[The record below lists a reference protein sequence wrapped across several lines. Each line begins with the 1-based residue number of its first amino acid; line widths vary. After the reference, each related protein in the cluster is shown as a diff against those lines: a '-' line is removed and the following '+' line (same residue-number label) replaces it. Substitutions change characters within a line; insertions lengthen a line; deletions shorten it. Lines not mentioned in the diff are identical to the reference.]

1 MSESAIVLFGHGARD
16 PQWAEPMCR
25 AREILRRAAPDTE
38 VELAFLEFMQPGLV
52 DTIDCLARG
61 GARRI
66 TVVPMFLAQ
75 GGHVKKDLP
84 DLLDAARER
93 HPTCQIELV
102 PAVGESDMVIAA
114 MAEYALRSAGVLSAH
129 RADG

>member
-16 PQWAEPMCR
+16 PQWAEPMAR
-25 AREILRRAAPDTE
+25 ARDAVRRAAPDTE

-61 GARRI
+61 GARHI

-84 DLLDAARER
+84 SLLDAARER
-93 HPTCQIELV
+93 HPACRIDLV
-102 PAVGESDMVIAA
+102 PAVGESDAVIAA
-114 MAEYALRSAGVLSAH
+114 MADYALRSAGALAV
-129 RADG
+129 